1 MKKIFVLLLAPIFI
15 LMFSSC
21 DDSGASETRAKIIA
35 EDFVRE
41 QLIDA
46 DGADFDNGA
55 AEKIAENSYHVT
67 FDLKAKNSFG
77 ITVPKKVSVRLTY
90 KGEGDWTSNENWVL
104 KQISLLDESTGK
116 IDVVYDSMYSF
127 DDSKIMTE
135 DTATNETEST
145 ETSDAPDN
153 SSSNKFI
160 LGGIEFEIIESSI
173 DGTTLR
179 LYYKNKIRDIKK
191 VKKIYADM
199 KKKGI
204 TDVQFYNIPN
214 APRGKDYAAIT
225 GNLFL
230 DHDNDKMI
238 NLDK

>member
-67 FDLKAKNSFG
+67 FDLNAKNSFG

-116 IDVVYDSMYSF
+116 IDVVYDSKNCTSNYVEINTEPSKEECPDLYEGIKDARNKKITLAGTDFTILEGIEGGEVFRLYSEILF
-127 DDSKIMTE
+127 TDDS
-135 DTATNETEST
+135 
-145 ETSDAPDN
+145 
-153 SSSNKFI
+153 
-160 LGGIEFEIIESSI
+160 EI
-173 DGTTLR
+173 
-179 LYYKNKIRDIKK
+179 KA
-191 VKKIYADM
+191 IYADM

-204 TDVQFYNIPN
+204 TMIQLYNSLN
-214 APRGKDYAAIT
+214 APKEDYYASIIN
-225 GNLFL
+225 GRFL
-230 DHDNDKMI
+230 DKVNNRII

>member
-1 MKKIFVLLLAPIFI
+1 M
-15 LMFSSC
+15 
-21 DDSGASETRAKIIA
+21 
-35 EDFVRE
+35 
-41 QLIDA
+41 
-46 DGADFDNGA
+46 
-55 AEKIAENSYHVT
+55 
-67 FDLKAKNSFG
+67 
-77 ITVPKKVSVRLTY
+77 
-90 KGEGDWTSNENWVL
+90 
-104 KQISLLDESTGK
+104 DESTGK

-204 TDVQFYNIPN
+204 TEREFDIRTLRNKPAFVNDVDIH
-214 APRGKDYAAIT
+214 RR
-225 GNLFL
+225 LFRQKVVR
-230 DHDNDKMI
+230 NKAC
-238 NLDK
+238 NQV

>member
-1 MKKIFVLLLAPIFI
+1 MKKIFVLLIAPIFI

-116 IDVVYDSMYSF
+116 IDVVYDSKNYTSNYVEINTEPSKEECPDLYEGIKDARNKKITLAGTDFTILEGIEGGEVFRLYSEILF
-127 DDSKIMTE
+127 TDDS
-135 DTATNETEST
+135 
-145 ETSDAPDN
+145 
-153 SSSNKFI
+153 
-160 LGGIEFEIIESSI
+160 EI
-173 DGTTLR
+173 
-179 LYYKNKIRDIKK
+179 KA
-191 VKKIYADM
+191 IYADM

-204 TDVQFYNIPN
+204 TMIQLYNSLN
-214 APRGKDYAAIT
+214 APKEDYYASIIN
-225 GNLFL
+225 GRFL
-230 DHDNDKMI
+230 DKVNNRII

>member
-1 MKKIFVLLLAPIFI
+1 MQKIFFLLIAPIFLFI
-15 LMFSSC
+15 CSSC
-21 DDSGASETRAKIIA
+21 DDLGSSESRAKIIA

-77 ITVPKKVSVRLTY
+77 ITVPKKVSVRLAY

-116 IDVVYDSMYSF
+116 IDVVYDSKNHTSNYVDINTEPSKEECPDLYEGIKDARNKKITLAGTDFTILEGIEGGEVFRLYSEILF
-127 DDSKIMTE
+127 TDDS
-135 DTATNETEST
+135 A
-145 ETSDAPDN
+145 
-153 SSSNKFI
+153 
-160 LGGIEFEIIESSI
+160 
-173 DGTTLR
+173 
-179 LYYKNKIRDIKK
+179 IKA
-191 VKKIYADM
+191 IYADM

-204 TDVQFYNIPN
+204 TMIQLYNSLN
-214 APRGKDYAAIT
+214 ALKEDYYVSIIN
-225 GNLFL
+225 GRL
-230 DHDNDKMI
+230 HDRVNNRMI

>member
-1 MKKIFVLLLAPIFI
+1 MQKFFLLLIAPVFLFI
-15 LMFSSC
+15 FSSC
-21 DDSGASETRAKIIA
+21 DDSGSSESRAKIIA

-41 QLIDA
+41 QLLTPDDA
-46 DGADFDNGA
+46 EFDNGA
-55 AEKIAENSYHVT
+55 VEKVAENSYHVT
-67 FDLKAKNSFG
+67 FDLKAKNSLG
-77 ITVPKKVSVRLTY
+77 IIVPKKVSVRLAY

-116 IDVVYDSMYSF
+116 IDVVYDSIYSF
-127 DDSKIMTE
+127 DDSDITTK
-135 DTATNETEST
+135 DTAPNKSSST
-145 ETSDAPDN
+145 ETSGTTEN
-153 SSSNKFI
+153 TSSNKFI
-160 LGGIEFEIIESSI
+160 LGGIEFEIIESSV
-173 DGTTLR
+173 DATTFR
-179 LYYKNKIRDIKK
+179 LYYKTKIKDIKK
-191 VKKIYADM
+191 IKRIYADM
-199 KKKGI
+199 KKQGI